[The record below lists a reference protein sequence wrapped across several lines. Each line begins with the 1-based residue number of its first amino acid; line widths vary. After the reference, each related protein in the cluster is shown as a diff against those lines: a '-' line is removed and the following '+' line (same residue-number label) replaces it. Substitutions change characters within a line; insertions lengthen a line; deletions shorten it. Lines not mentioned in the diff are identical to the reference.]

1 MGYASISG
9 RARTSARRPQ
19 AHAICDR
26 CSFRYN
32 RVDLR
37 FQFDWAGSNL
47 INKQILVCSRCYD
60 KPQEQL
66 RAIVIAA
73 DPVPVKNPRIEY
85 FVQYE
90 TDSRTTT
97 LPQLY
102 ANITGITGD
111 GTHVTVTFNNPIVYP
126 VGNPVTIFG
135 PTPLTYAGIFIV
147 ASSAPGSVTFASPAN
162 GTYIGG
168 GVIAAQMDP
177 VTGLPK
183 PQAAFR
189 VTEQGNQ
196 RVTQETGEPPYGT
209 NTQPGTNAQVPAAA
223 GGNNPGV
230 PYNFVADP
238 PETTTNIPKTGPLT

>member
-26 CSFRYN
+26 CGFRYN
-32 RVDLR
+32 RVNLS
-37 FQFDWAGSNL
+37 FQHDWAGSSL

-66 RAIVIAA
+66 RAIAIAA
-73 DPVPVKNPRIEY
+73 DPVPISNPRIEY
-85 FVQYE
+85 FAQYE
-90 TDSRTTT
+90 TNNRTTI

-111 GTHVTVTFNNPIVYP
+111 GTNVMVTFNNPIAYP

-135 PTPLTYAGIFIV
+135 PTPLTFAGIFLV
-147 ASSAPGSVTFASPAN
+147 ASSAPGSVTFASTAT
-162 GTYIGG
+162 GTYLGG
-168 GVIAAQMDP
+168 GIIAAQMDP

-183 PQAAFR
+183 PQTAFR
-189 VTEQGNQ
+189 TTEQGNP

-209 NTQPGTNAQVPAAA
+209 NTQPGTNPQVPVAA
-223 GGNNPGV
+223 GGDNPGV
-230 PYNFVADP
+230 PYGFAIDP
-238 PETTTNIPKTGPLT
+238 PDTTTNIPETGPLI